1 MNNLPQGL
9 QDLIL
14 TTNAGDST
22 KFVSLFASD
31 GVIDDWGNKYIGTER
46 IASWNQTDN
55 IGKKS
60 QFSLVDATQES
71 DNQWL
76 LHIKVAGNG
85 FNGTSPFR
93 FMINEDGKIQS
104 MQIVPD

>member
-1 MNNLPQGL
+1 MNNIPQGL
-9 QDLIL
+9 QDVIS
-14 TTNAGDST
+14 TTNAGDSDG
-22 KFVSLFASD
+22 FVSLFAEN
-31 GVIDDWGNKYIGTER
+31 GLIDDWGNQYVGTDR

-60 QFSLVDATQES
+60 QFTLVDATQEAER
-71 DNQWL
+71 QWL

-93 FMINEDGKIQS
+93 FELGNDGKISS
-104 MQIVPD
+104 MTIVPD